1 MGEGLARNEKKPP
14 SKYSPNKQKPAPPQ
28 VQMSNTTS
36 PTLEKLTYNIHL
48 VTLLRKQNMIV

>member
-14 SKYSPNKQKPAPPQ
+14 SKYSPKQKPAPPQ

-48 VTLLRKQNMIV
+48 VTLLSKQNMIA